1 MWPLKT
7 ILYFLLFWAGC
18 VMALVNPIWGVVNYM
33 VVYQI
38 NPTNTWW
45 GLPLV
50 GLGIRFS
57 MLAAVSTMLG
67 LFFSHKRVPKNN
79 PNFLLWEV
87 GVLALVAAAAVNQLW
102 TCPLIGYGYYA
113 GSAYAFEKLWK
124 MLLFVLIL
132 ARLATTRKNLRLVLW
147 TLVGG
152 SLYLGYDAY
161 TAPASS
167 FWLGRL
173 ERIGGPDFATTSGTA
188 AHLAAML
195 PLIGAAFLTA
205 RKWQWRAF
213 AAVSGAFT
221 FNAIILCRTR
231 SAFVGL
237 VAGALVAVLMTP
249 RGRRFRIHFL
259 LTIGAVIG
267 FSLTDQN
274 FWNRM
279 ETLTDREVL
288 AEDAA
293 AVSRSKIWSASLRIL
308 ADFPQGIG
316 TGNFPRVIGQYEPR
330 YYFRST
336 HNTLIVCFTEL
347 GVHGGMIFL
356 FLVASSL
363 RFLYLSARL
372 ADDTD
377 NPVETRVLVYGFLV
391 ALVTYFVTGL
401 GTERFYCESF
411 WWVLVLPL
419 CLYRVVSREATANVE
434 VPRLARTSHFEE
446 EYAIAAQFQ
455 YEPR

>member
-7 ILYFLLFWAGC
+7 MLYFVLFWAGC

-33 VVYQI
+33 VAYQT

-50 GLGIRFS
+50 ALGIRFS
-57 MLAAVSTMLG
+57 MLAAVFTILG
-67 LFFSHKRVPKNN
+67 LFFSPKRVPKNN
-79 PNFLLWEV
+79 PNFCLWEA
-87 GVLALVAAAAVNQLW
+87 GVLALVAAAVVNLVW
-102 TCPLIGYGYYA
+102 TCPLVSDGYYT
-113 GSAYAFEKLWK
+113 GSGYAFEKLWK

-132 ARLATTRKNLRLVLW
+132 ARLATTRVNLRLVLW

-152 SLYLGYDAY
+152 SLYLGHEAY

-173 ERIGGPDFATTSGTA
+173 EQIGGPDFSTTSGTA

-237 VAGALVAVLMTP
+237 VFGALVAIVMTP
-249 RGRRFRIHFL
+249 RVRRFRIHL
-259 LTIGAVIG
+259 LLAIGAVIG

-279 ETLTDREVL
+279 ETLTDRAVL

-293 AVSRSKIWSASLRIL
+293 TVTRSEIWWTSLRIL

-316 TGNFPRVIGQYEPR
+316 TGNFPRVIGQYDPR

-336 HNTLIVCFTEL
+336 HNTLVVCFTEL
-347 GVHGGMIFL
+347 GIHGGMIFL
-356 FLVASSL
+356 FIVASSL
-363 RFLYLSARL
+363 RFLYLSARI

-377 NPVETRVLVYGFLV
+377 CPVETRLLVYGFLV
-391 ALVTYFVTGL
+391 ALVTYFIAGL

-411 WWVLVLPL
+411 WWILVLPL
-419 CLYRVVSREATANVE
+419 CLYRVASREATANVE
-434 VPRLARTSHFEE
+434 VPRLARASNLEE
-446 EYAIAAQFQ
+446 EYAITAQFK